1 MHESEV
7 KLRVSEVEAHPLV
20 MRQLSK
26 RGACV
31 RHLFATIKSI
41 EHRAE
46 TREAILKRAATSRH
60 HVRRILRNLEACGQ
74 RLAARHAAL
83 HEWRDEANDE
93 RHLRFGWCAVE

>member
-20 MRQLSK
+20 MRHLSK

-31 RHLFATIKSI
+31 RHLFAAIESI
-41 EHRAE
+41 EHLAKPRETIFNRAP
-46 TREAILKRAATSRH
+46 TSRK
-60 HVRRILRNLEACGQ
+60 HVRRIPRNLEASRQ

-83 HEWRDEANDE
+83 HEWRDQANDE
-93 RHLRFGWCAVE
+93 WHFRFGRSTV